1 MQCVSTTSMVILINR
16 SPSTPFK
23 MQRGLRQ
30 GEPLSPFL
38 FILIGEVFN
47 RMVVKAKTLN
57 LVEGIRIDNDAIELS
72 HIQFTDDTLVIC
84 LKSKSSL
91 LNFRRL
97 MDIFSVMFGF
107 HINYNKSVLIPF
119 RCDKDWVEEMKLV
132 LRCTLDNLPI
142 GYLGIPLGA
151 NPKKIS
157 TWEPIIE
164 KVQARIAMWKAKF
177 LSRVGRLVLIKFILN
192 NLPLYYLSLFKMPKS
207 MTRKIIS
214 VQRSFF

>member
-1 MQCVSTTSMVILINR
+1 
-16 SPSTPFK
+16 
-23 MQRGLRQ
+23 
-30 GEPLSPFL
+30 
-38 FILIGEVFN
+38 
-47 RMVVKAKTLN
+47 
-57 LVEGIRIDNDAIELS
+57 
-72 HIQFTDDTLVIC
+72 
-84 LKSKSSL
+84 
-91 LNFRRL
+91 

-119 RCDKDWVEEMKLV
+119 RCAKDWVEEMKLV
-132 LRCTLDNLPI
+132 LRCTLDNLLI
-142 GYLGIPLGA
+142 RYLGIPLGA

-177 LSRVGRLVLIKFILN
+177 LSIVGRLVLIKFILN